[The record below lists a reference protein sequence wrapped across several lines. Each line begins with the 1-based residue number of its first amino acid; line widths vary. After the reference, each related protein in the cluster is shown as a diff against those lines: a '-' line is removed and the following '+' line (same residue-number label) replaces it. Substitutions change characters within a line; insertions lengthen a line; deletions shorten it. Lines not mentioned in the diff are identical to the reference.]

1 MGVCLKTRS
10 RTTNK
15 LEKLSTYREYDVEW
29 GGLEVT
35 ATPDVSLPVQGL
47 PLHNNASTGVI
58 LSNQTLVL
66 QSVTRNIS
74 GLYTCLASN
83 SEGDSES
90 NPFNLD
96 VKCE

>member
-1 MGVCLKTRS
+1 MGRIRDNHYLHVL
-10 RTTNK
+10 
-15 LEKLSTYREYDVEW
+15 LL
-29 GGLEVT
+29 
-35 ATPDVSLPVQGL
+35 VQGQ

-66 QSVTRNIS
+66 QSVSRNIS

>member
-1 MGVCLKTRS
+1 MKIAAVIRGNSMCL
-10 RTTNK
+10 
-15 LEKLSTYREYDVEW
+15 LSE
-29 GGLEVT
+29 
-35 ATPDVSLPVQGL
+35 QGQ
-47 PLHNNASTGVI
+47 PIHNNATSGVI

-66 QSVTRNIS
+66 QSVNRNIS

-96 VKCE
+96 IKCK